1 MEFVL
6 RMGRALQRH
15 GFSAGRVEEVMV
27 RLAERLGLPM
37 AQVFSTPTS
46 IMAAFGPLGT
56 QSTHLLRVSPGS
68 VSLSQLTQ
76 LDRVAADVLGGRI
89 SPDAGLERLDEI
101 EAAPPPFGDVVTV
114 LAFALSSAAVARF
127 LGGGWREIGIAA
139 VIGLI
144 TGVLALVAARWQ
156 ALSDV
161 YEPVA
166 AFVASLFAGL
176 ASAWALPFSTYTATL
191 AGLIVLIPGFT
202 LTIAVRELS
211 TRHLSSGT
219 ARLSAASVTFLG
231 IIFGVAFGTRIAAA
245 IVGPAETAPIAELPG
260 WSLYVA
266 AVLAGLAFSVILE
279 AEWRDVAWVVLAG
292 LVAVVSGRLGARI
305 LGLEL
310 GSFIGAFI
318 VGTIANLFA
327 HLRNRPSMVMLVPGI
342 LMLVPGT
349 IGFRSLSAL
358 LEAQVESAVQTA
370 FTMILTAV
378 ALVAGLLFADIVSPN
393 RRIG

>member
-1 MEFVL
+1 
-6 RMGRALQRH
+6 MGRALHRH

-37 AQVFSTPTS
+37 AQILSTPTS
-46 IMAAFGPLGT
+46 IMAGFGPIGS
-56 QSTHLLRVSPGS
+56 QSAHLLRVSPGS
-68 VSLSQLTQ
+68 VSLSQLTR
-76 LDRVAADVLGGRI
+76 LDRVAGDVLGGRI
-89 SPDAGLERLDEI
+89 TPNEGLEQLDAI
-101 EAAPPPFGDVVTV
+101 EAAPSPYGDVLTV

-127 LGGGWREIGIAA
+127 LGGGWREIAVAA
-139 VIGLI
+139 VIGLV
-144 TGVLALVAARWQ
+144 TGLLAMVASRLEPLA
-156 ALSDV
+156 DV
-161 YEPVA
+161 FEPVA
-166 AFVASLFAGL
+166 AFVASLVTGL
-176 ASAWALPFSTYTATL
+176 ASALLLPFATYTATL

-202 LTIAVRELS
+202 LTSAVRELS

-219 ARLSAASVTFLG
+219 ARLAAASVTFLG
-231 IIFGVAFGTRIAAA
+231 IIFGVAFGNRISAA
-245 IVGPAETAPIAELPG
+245 IVGPAQIVPVLELPG

-266 AVLAGLAFSVILE
+266 AILAGLAFSVILE
-279 AEWRDVAWVVLAG
+279 AEREDIPFVILAG
-292 LVAVVSGRLGARI
+292 LLAVISGRLGARA

-310 GSFIGAFI
+310 GSFLGAFV

-327 HLRNRPSMVMLVPGI
+327 RLRKRPSMVMLVPGI

-358 LEAQVESAVQTA
+358 LDAQVESAVQTA

-378 ALVAGLLFADIVSPN
+378 ALVAGLLFADIISPN

>member
-1 MEFVL
+1 
-6 RMGRALQRH
+6 MGRALHRH
-15 GFSAGRVEEVMV
+15 GFSAARVEEVMV
-27 RLAERLGLPM
+27 RLAERLGLPL

-46 IMAAFGPLGT
+46 IMAAFGPLGS
-56 QSTHLLRVSPGS
+56 QSAHLLRVTPGS

-89 SPDAGLERLDEI
+89 SPDTGLERLDEI
-101 EAAPPPFGDVVTV
+101 EAAPPPFGPALTL

-127 LGGGWREIGIAA
+127 LGGGWREIGVAA

-144 TGVLALVAARWQ
+144 TGALALLAAHWEP
-156 ALSDV
+156 LGDV

-166 AFVASLFAGL
+166 AFVASLVAGL
-176 ASAWALPFSTYTATL
+176 VSALVLAFSTYTATL

-202 LTIAVRELS
+202 LTIAVRELA

-231 IIFGVAFGTRIAAA
+231 IIFGVAFGSRIAAA
-245 IVGPAETAPIAELPG
+245 IAGSGPSASIAELPG
-260 WSLYVA
+260 WSLYAA

-279 AEWRDVAWVVLAG
+279 AERKDMPWVVLSG
-292 LVAVVSGRLGARI
+292 LVAVVAGRLGARI

-310 GSFIGAFI
+310 GSFVGAFT

-327 HLRNRPSMVMLVPGI
+327 RLRNRPSVVMLVPGI